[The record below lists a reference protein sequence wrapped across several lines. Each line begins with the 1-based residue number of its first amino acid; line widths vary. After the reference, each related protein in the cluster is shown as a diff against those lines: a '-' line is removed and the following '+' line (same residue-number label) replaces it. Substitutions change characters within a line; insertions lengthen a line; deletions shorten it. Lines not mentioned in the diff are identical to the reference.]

1 VIGSYVIRC
10 GEGPQAGTFQG
21 EFAHSYHGAHADG
34 LMHCVL
40 PFSLS
45 QPGYLAR
52 EVTARFARLPLPA
65 DAVMLEYIWLAGDAT
80 VGDPSRTL
88 KSKMRVVRAEPQ
100 RLEDIGT
107 WIYDGT
113 ATEQAPGEDT
123 EVVLR
128 PVHFC
133 PDPFRGAPHKLVLCD
148 GLKQDGTPIASNTR
162 SECARLLALRPEE
175 QPWAGESLR
184 AACNG
189 VRGNTADPVARDE
202 GHHLHVPSAATLICP
217 PTGSRRCRARVY
229 AV

>member
-1 VIGSYVIRC
+1 VSHCALSIVIVSYVMGS
-10 GEGPQAGTFQG
+10 GEGPRAGTFHG
-21 EFAHSYHGAHADG
+21 ESAHSCHGRSCIRPYA
-34 LMHCVL
+34 LRP
-40 PFSLS
+40 PFSLA
-45 QPGYLAR
+45 QPGYLAP
-52 EVTARFARLPLPA
+52 EVTARFARLPLPT

-107 WIYDGT
+107 WMYDGT

-128 PVHFC
+128 PVYFC

-175 QPWAGESLR
+175 QPWAGES
-184 AACNG
+184 
-189 VRGNTADPVARDE
+189 
-202 GHHLHVPSAATLICP
+202 
-217 PTGSRRCRARVY
+217 
-229 AV
+229 